1 MNSTIEILL
10 NTGEKIIAKSPEN
23 IELKKNDYVV
33 MKRDFYIDCGKVNQ
47 IFEKEVEL
55 DQHASEHL
63 GIVQRI
69 ASDHDLAHY
78 EVSKEKAAKAYKTAR
93 ELIRT
98 LKLNMKLLDAH
109 TSLDG
114 KLVKF
119 HFTADGRVDFREL
132 VKQLSHALST
142 RIELRQIGVRDETAL
157 VGGIGVCG
165 RNLCCAD
172 YIREFASINV
182 KIAKDQDLSLTPST
196 ISGICGRLK
205 CCLNYES
212 EGYEELNKGMPR
224 YGDTCECPKGKG
236 RVCDRNLL
244 TQNVTLRLEDS
255 GNTTTCNVE
264 ELKQLKKKDHKPQKG
279 KGSGLSKEMR
289 TMGQSFKVTESQ
301 VINKDELIALEDDGN
316 ASKLKPTVRRNNNR
330 RRNNKNGNRNNNNRK
345 NDTNNNRK
353 NGEGV
358 NSNRNNNKPQ
368 KQEGNKDNRNNR
380 PQKKDGNKDNRNNEK
395 NKKQD

>member
-1 MNSTIEILL
+1 MNSLIEVLL
-10 NTGEKIIAKSPEN
+10 NTGEKIFAKTPEN
-23 IELKKNDYVV
+23 IKLKKNDFVV
-33 MKRDFYIDCGKVNQ
+33 LKRDFYIDCGKVNQ
-47 IFEKEVEL
+47 IFEKPIEL
-55 DQHASEHL
+55 DQHSAEHL
-63 GIVQRI
+63 GIVQRV
-69 ASDHDLAHY
+69 ASKHDIAHY
-78 EVSKEKAAKAYKTAR
+78 EISKEKAVSAYKTAKK
-93 ELIRT
+93 IIND
-98 LKLNMKLLDAH
+98 LKLEMKLLDAH

-132 VKQLSHALST
+132 VKQLSSALST

-196 ISGICGRLK
+196 ISGVCGRLK

-224 YGDTCECPKGKG
+224 YGDFCECPKGKG

-255 GNTTTCNVE
+255 GNTATFNVSE
-264 ELKQLKKKDHKPQKG
+264 VKQAGKRDKNQ
-279 KGSGLSKEMR
+279 KGSGLTKEMR

-301 VINKDELIALEDDGN
+301 VINKEELIALEDDAN
-316 ASKLKPTVRRNNNR
+316 SSKLKPTNRRNNNNQKNNNDRSR
-330 RRNNKNGNRNNNNRK
+330 RRRGRQNKK
-345 NDTNNNRK
+345 K
-353 NGEGV
+353 
-358 NSNRNNNKPQ
+358 NNNK
-368 KQEGNKDNRNNR
+368 
-380 PQKKDGNKDNRNNEK
+380 
-395 NKKQD
+395 

>member
-1 MNSTIEILL
+1 MNSIIEIVL
-10 NTGEKIIAKSPEN
+10 NTGEKIFAKTPEN
-23 IELKKNDYVV
+23 IKLKKKDFVV
-33 MKRDFYIDCGKVNQ
+33 IKRDFYIDCGQVNQ
-47 IFEKEVEL
+47 IFEKAIEL
-55 DQHASEHL
+55 DQHSAEHL

-69 ASDHDLAHY
+69 ANKHDMAHY
-78 EVSKEKAAKAYKTAR
+78 EVSKEKATKAYKTAKD
-93 ELIRT
+93 IISN
-98 LKLNMKLLDAH
+98 LKLEMKLLDAH

-224 YGDTCECPKGKG
+224 YGDLCECPQGKG

-244 TQNVTLRLEDS
+244 TQNVTIRLEDS
-255 GNTTTCNVE
+255 GNTTTCNVCE
-264 ELKQLKKKDHKPQKG
+264 IKQLGKRDKAQ
-279 KGSGLSKEMR
+279 KGSGLTKEMR

-301 VINKDELIALEDDGN
+301 VINKDELIALEDDDN
-316 ASKLKPTVRRNNNR
+316 SSKLKPTNKRKNNNR
-330 RRNNKNGNRNNNNRK
+330 RR
-345 NDTNNNRK
+345 
-353 NGEGV
+353 
-358 NSNRNNNKPQ
+358 RNNNKSNNKNNVKTSNKNQRDKKNNNQ
-368 KQEGNKDNRNNR
+368 KTKE
-380 PQKKDGNKDNRNNEK
+380 
-395 NKKQD
+395 

>member
-10 NTGEKIIAKSPEN
+10 NTGEKIFAKSPEK
-23 IELKKNDYVV
+23 IELKKNVYVV
-33 MKRDFYIDCGKVNQ
+33 IKRDFYIDCGKVNQ

-55 DQHASEHL
+55 DQHTTEHL
-63 GIVQRI
+63 GVVQRI

-78 EVSKEKAAKAYKTAR
+78 EVSKEKATKAYKTAR

-98 LKLNMKLLDAH
+98 LKLDMKLLDAH

-224 YGDTCECPKGKG
+224 YGDICECPKGKG

-255 GNTTTCNVE
+255 GNTTTCNVG
-264 ELKQLKKKDHKPQKG
+264 ELKQLKKKDKHH
-279 KGSGLSKEMR
+279 KGSGLTKEMR

-301 VINKDELIALEDDGN
+301 VINKDALIALEDDGN
-316 ASKLKPTVRRNNNR
+316 SSKLKPTNRRNNNR
-330 RRNNKNGNRNNNNRK
+330 RRNNKNSNRNNDGNNNRKKDSENTNRNNNQQQKK
-345 NDTNNNRK
+345 NNDNNN
-353 NGEGV
+353 
-358 NSNRNNNKPQ
+358 SPQQ
-368 KQEGNKDNRNNR
+368 KQD
-380 PQKKDGNKDNRNNEK
+380 
-395 NKKQD
+395 